1 MNANSKITGKIF
13 LLARLLKKKVDIVFS
28 KFGLTVKTYEILT
41 LIEAEL
47 NTSTQ
52 LAKRMNLQ
60 LAGITQKTKMLE
72 KKGFI
77 SREIKKE
84 DMRIWKFVL
93 TQKGKNALQKITP
106 INMQISECLYSSF
119 SKADKDKMLANL
131 TEVIEQ
137 LQRIK
142 DEQVKDFF

>member
-1 MNANSKITGKIF
+1 M
-13 LLARLLKKKVDIVFS
+13 
-28 KFGLTVKTYEILT
+28 LT

-52 LAKRMNLQ
+52 LAERMNLQ
-60 LAGITQKTKMLE
+60 LAGITQKTKILE

-77 SREIKKE
+77 SREVKKE
-84 DMRIWKFVL
+84 DMRIWEFAL
-93 TQKGKNALQKITP
+93 TKKGEKALQEIDP

-119 SKADKDKMLANL
+119 SKVDKNKMLANL

-137 LQRIK
+137 LQRVT